1 MVNSFGSPAFHCFE
15 RPMMDGYLKQC
26 QQRLDRFGLSD
37 EEVYDAVKSACDF
50 FRVPMPCMILDLTK
64 VENGQTMF
72 MNLGDGSYYDDVLCF
87 NMEQL
92 IDMKVDSKEAF
103 SLVMTHECGH
113 RVLQNTRFP
122 GLANGRWEAELCPDF
137 FMGCRAGLGNMST
150 IDKLSLGVILTDG
163 SQSHPDGTLRALF
176 IRHGR
181 YVVAD
186 MLGNGVPLTIQNL
199 INEFMDYRQ
208 ENLDEI
214 QKMQR
219 WYF

>member
-1 MVNSFGSPAFHCFE
+1 MVNSFGSPAFHCLE

-37 EEVYDAVKSACDF
+37 EDVYDAVKSACDF
-50 FRVPMPCMILDLTK
+50 FRIPMPCMILDLTK

-113 RVLQNTRFP
+113 RVL
-122 GLANGRWEAELCPDF
+122 
-137 FMGCRAGLGNMST
+137 
-150 IDKLSLGVILTDG
+150 
-163 SQSHPDGTLRALF
+163 
-176 IRHGR
+176 
-181 YVVAD
+181 
-186 MLGNGVPLTIQNL
+186 
-199 INEFMDYRQ
+199 
-208 ENLDEI
+208 
-214 QKMQR
+214 
-219 WYF
+219 